1 MHPARFDNAAAA
13 LRFILAGSSVFTL
26 KSGRTGQHYTFEVDA
41 SEDGSMHFAKVRGGE
56 DQAGHYIGFVGK
68 GGRMVAGK
76 KGKGDAPS
84 FKALDWTLAKLA
96 AGAMPDVLEVWHEGR
111 CGRCGRALT
120 DPESIETG
128 LGPICRGK

>member
-1 MHPARFDNAAAA
+1 MHPNRLTNAEIART
-13 LRFILAGSSVFTL
+13 FILAGNAVFTL
-26 KSGRTGQHYTFEVDA
+26 RSGRTGQHYTYEVDA
-41 SEDGSMHFAKVRGGE
+41 ADNGEMHFVKVRGGE
-56 DQAGHYIGFVGK
+56 DQVGHYIGFVGK